1 MYKLVFWGDREE
13 FEKQH
18 PELKLHMIQRE
29 RKKKTLDKILNHSIM
44 QTWG

>member
-13 FEKQH
+13 FKKQH

-29 RKKKTLDKILNHSIM
+29 KKTLDKILNHSIM